1 MCTRVLWTASTGA
14 VLVGRN
20 MDFSRDTGT
29 SLWKMPKG
37 VERDDCV
44 DGKLTWTSRYGSVI
58 AGAFDICT
66 VDGMNEAGLAG
77 HLLVLAESDYG
88 SGDGSG
94 PSLGLSVWLQYYLDN
109 FATVAEAVEWT
120 NSTGVQ
126 VAAMADPSTGKA
138 PMLHMAIEDAT
149 GDSAIIEYIDGSAQ
163 VHHSSDYR
171 VMTNS
176 PTYDKQLEM
185 AAKITGLGGDE
196 PIPGST
202 LASDRFGRASYYL
215 SRLPDVKGQVD
226 AIAAVFSVIRNA
238 AQPFRIPD
246 PGHDEASQTI
256 WQTVSDL
263 TNKRY
268 LFESTNRPNTVW
280 VDLGDLDFSA
290 GSGQAKLD
298 LGSRLAVEGGI
309 AGDVAD
315 QFEAADPMQFLTE
328 GMLKLLGSTKSKG

>member
-1 MCTRVLWTASTGA
+1 MCTRVLWTASTGT

-20 MDFSRDTGT
+20 MDFSIDTGT
-29 SLWKMPKG
+29 SLWKLPRG
-37 VERDDCV
+37 TQRDDCV
-44 DGKLTWTSRYGSVI
+44 DGALGWTSKYGSVI
-58 AGAFDICT
+58 SAAFDIAT

-88 SGDGSG
+88 TDDGSG
-94 PSLGLSVWLQYYLDN
+94 PVLGLSVWLQYYLDN
-109 FATVAEAVEWT
+109 FASVAEAVTWT
-120 NSTGVQ
+120 ESSGVR
-126 VAAMADPSTGKA
+126 VVPMADPGTGKA

-149 GDSAIIEYIDGSAQ
+149 GDSAIIEYVDGSAR

-215 SRLPDVKGQVD
+215 SRLPEVHGQVE

-238 AQPFRIPD
+238 AQPFRVPD
-246 PGHDEASQTI
+246 PGHAEASQTI

-263 TNKRY
+263 TNRRY
-268 LFESTNRPNTVW
+268 VFESTTRPNTVW
-280 VDLGDLDFSA
+280 VDLADLDFTA
-290 GSGQAKLD
+290 DSGEAKLD
-298 LGSRLAVEGGI
+298 LASRLAVEGGI
-309 AGDVAD
+309 AGNVAD
-315 QFEAADPMQFLTE
+315 QFTPAGPITFLSE
-328 GMLKLLGSTKSKG
+328 GLLKLAGSGAAG